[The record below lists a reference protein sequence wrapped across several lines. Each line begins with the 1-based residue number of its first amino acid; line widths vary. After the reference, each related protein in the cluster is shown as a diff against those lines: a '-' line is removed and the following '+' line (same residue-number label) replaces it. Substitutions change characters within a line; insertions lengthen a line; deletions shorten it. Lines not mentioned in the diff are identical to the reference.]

1 MDPFIVS
8 LLLIA
13 TLLVCGQAIG
23 IAMLVGSIA
32 YLGLKGFD
40 TSIAAETMLQA
51 LFNSYTLLAIPLFI
65 LAADLMN
72 IGSLADQLLRFSNA
86 LVGRFRGGQ
95 GHVNVVSS
103 VIFSGMS
110 GSAVA
115 DVVGMGKLSI
125 EMMTRNGAYT
135 PSYAAAITAATA
147 VIGPIIPPS
156 IPMVIYA
163 LVSDASIGFL
173 FAAGILPGLLMAA
186 SMSVANTVIAH
197 RRDFPRDQVVP
208 LRDLPRLTW
217 QCLPALMLPV
227 ILLGGIYSG
236 IVTPTEAAAAA
247 ALYALLVSVVLYRS
261 VSARQFF
268 MALVGSARNTAAVGI
283 LVAGAIS
290 FNYVITRENI
300 PSDLAAWLSS
310 MDMGP
315 LLFLIVV
322 NLLLLALGCVLDAGA
337 ILLIVVPVLVPGALA
352 LGIDP
357 VHFGVI
363 VVVNTMIGL
372 VTPPY
377 GLLLFIVANITR
389 APLWSIIVDLMP
401 FLVALLLSLA
411 LITASEDFVLWLPR
425 LLGYEG

>member
-1 MDPFIVS
+1 MDPFIAS
-8 LLLIA
+8 LVLIAVLLI
-13 TLLVCGQAIG
+13 CGQAIG
-23 IAMLVGSIA
+23 ISMLVGSIT

-72 IGSLADQLLRFSNA
+72 IVSLADQLLRFSNA

-125 EMMTRNGAYT
+125 EMMTRNWAYT

-163 LVSDASIGFL
+163 LVSDASIGYL

-186 SMSVANTVIAH
+186 SMSAANTVIAH
-197 RRDFPRDQVVP
+197 RRGFPRDAVVP
-208 LRDLPRLTW
+208 LRDLPRLTF

-247 ALYALLVSVVLYRS
+247 ALYALVVSVVLYRS

-268 MALVGSARNTAAVGI
+268 AALLGSARNSAAVGI

-300 PSDLAAWLSS
+300 PADLAAWLSS
-310 MDMGP
+310 MEMGP
-315 LLFLIVV
+315 ILFLIVV

-337 ILLIVVPVLVPGALA
+337 ILLIVVPVLVPGAFA

-377 GLLLFIVANITR
+377 GLLLFIVANMTR
-389 APLWSIIVDLMP
+389 ASLWSIIVDMVP
-401 FLVALLLSLA
+401 FLVALLLSLV